1 MDRLPEEFRQ
11 RMERMLGAE
20 YGDFL
25 ASYERP
31 RRGGL
36 RLNALKQGSDRL
48 LLLKDPE
55 SIPFTSAASIT
66 CRSRALW
73 L

>member
-48 LLLKDPE
+48 PE
-55 SIPFTSAASIT
+55 SGLFHLSPVAWAPGGFY
-66 CRSRALW
+66 
-73 L
+73 